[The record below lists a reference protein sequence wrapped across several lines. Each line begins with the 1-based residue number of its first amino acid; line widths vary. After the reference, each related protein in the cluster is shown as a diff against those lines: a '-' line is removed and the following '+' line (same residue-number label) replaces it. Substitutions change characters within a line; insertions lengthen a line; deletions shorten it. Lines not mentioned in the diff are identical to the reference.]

1 MRGKNS
7 SVAGVVAIGAATLL
21 AVAACTGGTPQEST
35 PMPESTAVQEATPTP
50 ESTTAQE
57 ATPTPESSA
66 ATDEVSQACASAE
79 SFADA
84 LVDFRATLKPEAT
97 LEQIGSAGDEVN
109 ASFDALVTDARDL
122 AEDRVAEVNASV
134 RELRAAIDA
143 VPDDSAVPEA
153 IVSLRDE
160 AEDVRAELQDL
171 QSDISC

>member
-1 MRGKNS
+1 VIGPEEATMRGKNS

-21 AVAACTGGTPQEST
+21 LVVACTGGTPQEST
-35 PMPESTAVQEATPTP
+35 PTPESVTAQESTPTP
-50 ESTTAQE
+50 GS
-57 ATPTPESSA
+57 PTP
-66 ATDEVSQACASAE
+66 TDEVSQACASAD

-97 LEQIGSAGDEVN
+97 LEQIRSAGEKVY

-122 AEDRVAEVNASV
+122 AQDRVAEVNASV
-134 RELRAAIDA
+134 SELRAAIDA

-160 AEDVRAELQDL
+160 TEEVRAALQGL
-171 QSDISC
+171 QRDITC

>member
-35 PMPESTAVQEATPTP
+35 PTPESAAVQEATPTP
-50 ESTTAQE
+50 ES
-57 ATPTPESSA
+57 SA
-66 ATDEVSQACASAE
+66 PTDEVSQACASADRL
-79 SFADA
+79 ADA

-97 LEQIGSAGDEVN
+97 LEQIGSAGDKVN
-109 ASFDALVTDARDL
+109 ASFEALVTDARDL
-122 AEDRVAEVNASV
+122 AQDRVAEVNASV

-160 AEDVRAELQDL
+160 AEDVRSELQDL